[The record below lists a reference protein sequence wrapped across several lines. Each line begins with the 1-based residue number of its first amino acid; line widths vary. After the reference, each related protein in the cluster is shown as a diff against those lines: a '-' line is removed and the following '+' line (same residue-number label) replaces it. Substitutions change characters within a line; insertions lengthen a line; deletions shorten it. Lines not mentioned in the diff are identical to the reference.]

1 MSIAGLVIEAYL
13 TIFSHDVAPRA
24 AFEKTFDRVFKI
36 VDRGSLSP
44 TLNTQEIAL
53 VYMIMSQGTLYN
65 IEMAY
70 NDSSAEDWLHLSELA
85 LVKGDFLATNTI
97 PGLQTLVCLTLSNS
111 NWRSC

>member
-1 MSIAGLVIEAYL
+1 VY
-13 TIFSHDVAPRA
+13 
-24 AFEKTFDRVFKI
+24 KI
-36 VDRGSLSP
+36 VDRETLSP

-70 NDSSAEDWLHLSELA
+70 NDSSAEDWLRLSELA

-111 NWRSC
+111 SQRSC